1 MYYYICSSNA
11 FWENQVEYQVTPNE
25 LAGIQQLLQ
34 ETLFDAIHK
43 T

>member
-1 MYYYICSSNA
+1 MNFQSGESSNA

-25 LAGIQQLLQ
+25 LTGIQQLLQ
-34 ETLFDAIHK
+34 ETLHK